1 MPTRLPA
8 PRERDESA
16 TDRMNALFAPQR
28 TTERVA
34 QRRNSAALA
43 IAADDMEGLAPLKPV
58 PVESST
64 SSSGDSSVFASIAEA
79 ISKYDKPLV
88 HLEDDEDGSAVR
100 ASSRRAELPASYATF
115 SSTFWFTWA
124 TVVSRLRTRALTSAL
139 DAFTTS
145 IFLRLEFA
153 TPVMRSPSFSFTA
166 A

>member
-16 TDRMNALFAPQR
+16 SDRMNALFAPQR

-43 IAADDMEGLAPLKPV
+43 IAGDDMEGLAPLKPV

-79 ISKYDKPLV
+79 IRKHDKPLV
-88 HLEDDEDGSAVR
+88 HIEDDEDGSAVR
-100 ASSRRAELPASYATF
+100 ASSRQAPVTDDPKEDDFVTCDERCAPAAT
-115 SSTFWFTWA
+115 
-124 TVVSRLRTRALTSAL
+124 
-139 DAFTTS
+139 
-145 IFLRLEFA
+145 
-153 TPVMRSPSFSFTA
+153 
-166 A
+166 